1 MYQIFQTLRALKPKL
16 KKLNSLAFS
25 HIEERLLKA
34 KQELLGIREHIH
46 NGDLI
51 ENNIKQEL
59 QMANHV
65 KKLSDAYNSFLF
77 QKAKMTW
84 LKEGDTISKFFHQ
97 CIKQRRHQQGD
108 CQDGKVNFRRPG
120 PDSDPRVHR

>member
-34 KQELLGIREHIH
+34 KQELLGIREQIH
-46 NGDLI
+46 NGDLT

-77 QKAKMTW
+77 QKAKITW
-84 LKEGDTISKFFHQ
+84 LKEGDTNLKFFHQ
-97 CIKQRRHQQGD
+97 CI
-108 CQDGKVNFRRPG
+108 
-120 PDSDPRVHR
+120 

>member
-1 MYQIFQTLRALKPKL
+1 MYQIVQKLRALKP

-34 KQELLGIREHIH
+34 KQEFLGIREQIH
-46 NGDLI
+46 NGDLT

-65 KKLSDAYNSFLF
+65 KK
-77 QKAKMTW
+77 
-84 LKEGDTISKFFHQ
+84 EGDTNSKLFHQ
-97 CIKQRRHQQGD
+97 CIKQRRHQQKILEITD
-108 CQDGKVNFRRPG
+108 LDGQLQT
-120 PDSDPRVHR
+120 S